1 MTALATRYLAS
12 SDENVSS
19 SVVAAHPPTR
29 LVAMQRLA
37 TTMPAPSPSIRILV
51 IEDEQKLREALA
63 EGLRLENW
71 SVVTAGSGT
80 EALQHL
86 AGDRFDLLILDWM
99 LPDHD
104 GVELLRRLRA
114 AGSRTPALIVSA
126 RFSHVDQ
133 GTAIQSGA
141 TDYLVKP
148 FGFTDLLARCRAL
161 LAQT

>member
-1 MTALATRYLAS
+1 MQA
-12 SDENVSS
+12 
-19 SVVAAHPPTR
+19 PPP
-29 LVAMQRLA
+29 L
-37 TTMPAPSPSIRILV
+37 IRILV

-63 EGLRLENW
+63 EGFRLEGW
-71 SVVTAGSGT
+71 RVVAAGSGM
-80 EALQHL
+80 EALRHL

-104 GVELLRRLRA
+104 GVELLRKLRA
-114 AGSRTPALIVSA
+114 DGSRTPALIVSA

-141 TDYLVKP
+141 TDYIVKP

-161 LAQT
+161 LAQTSSPRATGAGIGASTTTTAAMRDRATPV